1 MRGRTLGGLFGA
13 VLAGAILL
21 CAAAASA
28 AIIGVAFDNGNGLP
42 TNWNNTAVGSGIS
55 KQNLID
61 ESGNT
66 TNVDFF
72 MNGYKAVAFNEN
84 PETSSVPFN
93 VPSLSTLNTFAEP
106 EDANSVTF
114 AQLASVPY
122 KVWVI
127 GLADSFYINEW
138 AVIGRTSETFR
149 QSATGGELTFNGEDG
164 SPFESFESYALLVT
178 PDANGEI
185 RFEWESFIGAGVA
198 GFAIEAVPEPGTAAL
213 LALGLAGLGL
223 ARRRN
228 PAYRA

>member
-72 MNGYKAVAFNEN
+72 MNGYTGTSNEN
-84 PETSSVPFN
+84 PKASTVPN
-93 VPSLSTLNTFAEP
+93 HAPSLSTLNTFAEP
-106 EDANSVTF
+106 GSSNSVTF
-114 AQLASVPY
+114 VQLDPVPY

-138 AVIGRTSETFR
+138 TIIGRTIENFLQIS
-149 QSATGGELTFNGEDG
+149 SSGELTFNGDDG
-164 SPFESFESYALLVT
+164 SLFESFESYALLVT
-178 PDANGEI
+178 PDANGQI
-185 RFEWESFIGAGVA
+185 RFEWDSFIGAGVA

-213 LALGLAGLGL
+213 LALGLAGLGF